1 MELRKKKY
9 LYSLIQIIAIIA
21 ITYSIFKFVVVPI
34 HIKGYSMENTL
45 HDENV
50 VLMNTM
56 SVSKENIHRFDVV
69 VVDSNV
75 FGENII
81 KRVIGLPGDTVE
93 CRNDV
98 LYINGEVVEQDF
110 LDPEYVEKA
119 KITYNSQFFTNDF
132 TATVGENQY
141 FVMGDNRLKSTDSR
155 LVGTVK
161 LDDIIACKGV
171 VIYPFN
177 SIKWLQ

>member
-9 LYSLIQIIAIIA
+9 LYSLIQIIAVIA
-21 ITYSIFKFVVVPI
+21 ITFSIFKYIVVPI
-34 HIKGYSMENTL
+34 HIKGISMENTL
-45 HDENV
+45 HDGSV
-50 VLMNTM
+50 VLMN
-56 SVSKENIHRFDVV
+56 SVGVSKENIHRFDIIVA
-69 VVDSNV
+69 DSEA
-75 FGENII
+75 FGERII

-132 TATVGENQY
+132 VKTVGENQY

-155 LVGTVK
+155 LGFMVEFE
-161 LDDIIACKGV
+161 DIVACKGV
-171 VIYPFN
+171 VVYPFN